1 MSNIV
6 ELNSVEINSVV
17 AGAGDAGTA
26 VHVIFNVIMDSVG
39 GEPCHCGDCST
50 FRNQVRN
57 QAALMA
63 AIASKYQV
71 VFAVAAVVIT
81 AVIISSIVYGDNQKD
96 DAVK

>member
-50 FRNQVRN
+50 FRNQ
-57 QAALMA
+57 AALMA